1 MRPSGLRTGEGEMR
15 SALSALQGKE
25 AKDPSQ
31 GTEAKGKES
40 LCGKRGPLKKGGGSM
55 KQYDKTEE

>member
-1 MRPSGLRTGEGEMR
+1 MRPSGLRTGGGEMR

-31 GTEAKGKES
+31 RTEAQRQGEPLWEERTTKE
-40 LCGKRGPLKKGGGSM
+40 RGRIH
-55 KQYDKTEE
+55 EAV

>member
-1 MRPSGLRTGEGEMR
+1 MRLSGLRTGEGEME

-31 GTEAKGKES
+31 GMKAQRQGEPLWEEGTTKERGRIHEAV
-40 LCGKRGPLKKGGGSM
+40 
-55 KQYDKTEE
+55 